1 MLANDKLLITS
12 IQHLSLDDGVG
23 LRTTVFLKG
32 CPLRCPWCC
41 NPETISRNIE
51 FYLDGAKCIEYKG
64 SKFCFDC
71 RGLDDISKECYF
83 KAREI
88 VGKYY
93 TVPKLY
99 KEIEKGG
106 YKNVTFSGG
115 EPLLQQKKLIQLI
128 KILKSEGYDIAI
140 ETALG
145 VSPIDEMIENVDEWI
160 IDLKFQFPIYTYI
173 PLSYIP
179 KAKYRIVVFS
189 EIINDPKWIDW
200 VIEKLKHFSINEI
213 EFLCYHELGKS
224 KYNKLGKN
232 FKSFKIPS
240 SKEISILS
248 KKFEKSGIKT
258 SYLTI

>member
-1 MLANDKLLITS
+1 MLVDNKLLITS
-12 IQHLSLDDGVG
+12 VQHLSLDDGAG

-51 FYLDGAKCIEYKG
+51 FYFDKTKCIEYKG

-71 RGLDDISKECYF
+71 KGLGDVSKECNF

-93 TVPKLY
+93 TVSELY

-115 EPLLQQKKLIQLI
+115 EPLLQQESLIQLI
-128 KILKSEGYDIAI
+128 RILKSEGYNIAI

-145 VSPIDEMIENVDEWI
+145 VSPIDGMIENVDEWI
-160 IDLKFQFPIYTYI
+160 IDLKFQYPIYTYI
-173 PLSYIP
+173 PSSYIP

-189 EIINDPKWIDW
+189 EIISNTKWFDW
-200 VIEKLKHFSINEI
+200 VKEKLIHFSIKEI
-213 EFLCYHELGKS
+213 ELLCYHELGKS
-224 KYNKLGKN
+224 KYNKLGRN
-232 FKSFKIPS
+232 FNSFKIPS

-248 KKFEKSGIKT
+248 KKFKESGIKT
-258 SYLTI
+258 SYITI